1 MKIKQKRIVVDI
13 ILGVC
18 IPTVLAVLLL
28 SPIIF
33 ATGIPFYGD
42 EVYYAKW
49 YLPGFFSSPLDARYA
64 WVEGAG
70 PNSILTL
77 LQYTLPLIVFEV
89 FFDHSIAVKLLLILM
104 ASLPAMST
112 YIAIRVLLALK
123 YNGSSSNRRLS
134 IERLAAFVGGL
145 VTMLSF
151 TNPGLTQWGA
161 SMVWPYAMLPLS
173 FAFFARFLKSGYW
186 RDALILGLATVLS
199 SAQPIGIGL
208 FLIVTVLYL
217 PMELLSENK
226 SLLIKRAMSALAL
239 VFLFNAF
246 WVVPM
251 LAGYLLGAGGFF
263 ATYTSEKLISFESLQ
278 GLSFWKLLHVLIIGN
293 PHAFFLPWPHT
304 QNYGPLNVIIP
315 IFASLSVI
323 KFRRN
328 KRVLHMALVLVIG
341 VFLTKGCWEPGGYLY
356 YLLASHL
363 PYGIGATLRNPTKFV
378 SLVIFSYSFLLGLFI
393 YYVYERLSSLKFSF
407 VNTHKAKLKA
417 LLSYGVLFGLITLIL
432 SPITYGTALVLQG
445 YTWRRYKPTYI
456 PEAYNDV
463 NSWLSGKEGDFK
475 VLWLGDPDYIG
486 GGYYWKDGNII
497 TDLSKYISSKPC
509 VSATCIW
516 PDRIEETDKIGQL
529 LSIMGVKYLIFHSD
543 AIRFPTDEAF
553 SLLKSQKD
561 LKLDRNYEIT
571 LQSLEREVLLKVNY
585 KLPESVIEA
594 CHKGQFRNNFNMRI
608 AVFPAS
614 EKVPATEMPF
624 SGKSLGDRRLAESFT
639 FNQTLIN
646 EGKGYVNFKLTVGS
660 DFEDRWLDIYLNY
673 YDGSY
678 KSISPIYYL
687 GSIKFN
693 NATIH
698 YEQNRNVSC
707 YFNTTVVSRRVK
719 PKMAGR
725 IYVFKNTN
733 AVAPIYALSQLVYV
747 VGNMSSFPTL
757 METPWFTPFKY
768 AVFIDQEN
776 PQNEILNH
784 STVVVTYGFDARE
797 RVMQLNG
804 FEKPVI
810 WVNRADEDVGLVK
823 YNVLLQLAYSLPQ
836 EVLEAG
842 YKGRFSDGFN
852 IRIGVFPQSEEAPAT
867 ERPFDNEFWTN
878 RRLAESFTFNQTLI
892 NEREGSVNFNITLPL
907 GFQDSLDIYLN
918 YYDGGFKPISPIYYL
933 GSLVFNGSSIQ
944 YQQDNELG
952 NLFNATI
959 KEARS
964 SPITKDISVFA
975 PKSDEYFLVVKSDTE
990 VNISYAEEVIQL
1002 VTASGDWQYF
1012 GPIMLQQGVHE
1023 VGVSSY
1029 TKAHIYS
1036 VALLPSN
1043 LELQSENS
1051 AALAKYERVSPVEW
1065 SGTVDASAPFVIVFT
1080 EPYDPLWRAY
1090 VNGKEIEPIKLYD
1103 TVNGFYLEDTG
1114 LLHIKI
1120 YYKLQDYFNLGYAL
1134 SLITAVIVVASIVFN
1149 KLKFR
1154 ARLKR
1159 ILRPFIGS
1167 IRKPNRATRNC
1178 SFTA

>member
-1 MKIKQKRIVVDI
+1 MKIKQKKIVVDI
-13 ILGVC
+13 ILGVG

-33 ATGIPFYGD
+33 ASGIPFYGD

-49 YLPGFFSSPLDARYA
+49 YLPGFFSSPLDACYA

-145 VTMLSF
+145 VMMLSF

-226 SLLIKRAMSALAL
+226 SLLIERAISALAL

-263 ATYTSEKLISFESLQ
+263 ATYTSEKLISLESLQ
-278 GLSFWKLLHVLIIGN
+278 GLSFWKLLHVLVIGT

-393 YYVYERLSSLKFSF
+393 YYAYERLSSLKFSF
-407 VNTHKAKLKA
+407 MNTHKAKLKA
-417 LLSYGVLFGLITLIL
+417 LRSYGVLFGLITLIL

-456 PEAYNDV
+456 PEAYNDA

-486 GGYYWKDGNII
+486 GGYYWKDGYII

-509 VSATCIW
+509 VSATSIW

-529 LSIMGVKYLIFHSD
+529 LSILGVKYLIFHSD

-561 LKLDRNYEIT
+561 LKLDRNYEIA
-571 LQSLEREVLLKVNY
+571 LQSLESEVLHAY
-585 KLPESVIEA
+585 
-594 CHKGQFRNNFNMRI
+594 
-608 AVFPAS
+608 
-614 EKVPATEMPF
+614 
-624 SGKSLGDRRLAESFT
+624 
-639 FNQTLIN
+639 
-646 EGKGYVNFKLTVGS
+646 
-660 DFEDRWLDIYLNY
+660 
-673 YDGSY
+673 
-678 KSISPIYYL
+678 
-687 GSIKFN
+687 
-693 NATIH
+693 
-698 YEQNRNVSC
+698 
-707 YFNTTVVSRRVK
+707 
-719 PKMAGR
+719 MAGG
-725 IYVFKNTN
+725 IYVFKNIN

-776 PQNEILNH
+776 PQNEISNH

-810 WVNRADEDVGLVK
+810 WLNRADEDVGLVK
-823 YNVLLQLAYSLPQ
+823 YNVLLQLAYSLPR

-852 IRIGVFPQSEEAPAT
+852 IRIGVFPQSKEAPAT

-878 RRLAESFTFNQTLI
+878 RRLTESFTFNQTLI
-892 NEREGSVNFNITLPL
+892 NEREGSVNFNITLLL

-944 YQQDNELG
+944 YQQDSELG
-952 NLFNATI
+952 NLFNVTI

-964 SPITKDISVFA
+964 SPITKDISVLA

-1051 AALAKYERVSPVEW
+1051 AMLAKYERVSPVEW
-1065 SGTVDASAPFVIVFT
+1065 SVTVDASAPFVIVFT

-1090 VNGKEIEPIKLYD
+1090 VNGKEIDPIKLYD

-1154 ARLKR
+1154 ARLKGT
-1159 ILRPFIGS
+1159 LRPFIGS
-1167 IRKPNRATRNC
+1167 IRKPYRATRNC

>member
-1 MKIKQKRIVVDI
+1 MRIKQKRILVDI

-64 WVEGAG
+64 WIEGAG

-77 LQYTLPLIVFEV
+77 PQYTLPLIVFEV
-89 FFDHSIAVKLLLILM
+89 FFDRSIAVKFLLILM

-112 YIAIRVLLALK
+112 YTAIRVLLALK
-123 YNGSSSNRRLS
+123 YNGSSSNRRFS
-134 IERLAAFVGGL
+134 IEHLAAFVGGL
-145 VTMLSF
+145 VMMLSF

-173 FAFFARFLKSGYW
+173 FAFFARFMKSGYW

-226 SLLIKRAMSALAL
+226 SLLIKRALSALAL

-263 ATYTSEKLISFESLQ
+263 ATYTSERLISFESLQ
-278 GLSFWKLLHVLIIGN
+278 GLSFWRLLHVLVIGT

-323 KFRRN
+323 KFKRD
-328 KRVLHMALVLVIG
+328 KRVLQIALVLVIG

-356 YLLASHL
+356 YRLASHL

-378 SLVIFSYSFLLGLFI
+378 SLVIFPYSFLLGLFI
-393 YYVYERLSSLKFSF
+393 YYAYERLSSLRFSF
-407 VNTHKAKLKA
+407 MNTHKAKLKA
-417 LLSYGVLFGLITLIL
+417 LLSYGVPLGLITLIL
-432 SPITYGTALVLQG
+432 SPLTYGTALVLQG

-456 PEAYNDV
+456 PEAYNNV

-486 GGYYWKDGNII
+486 GGYYWKDDYII

-529 LSIMGVKYLIFHSD
+529 LSILGVKYLIFHSD

-553 SLLKSQKD
+553 SLLESQKD
-561 LKLDRNYEIT
+561 LKLDRNYEIA
-571 LQSLEREVLLKVNY
+571 LQSLEREALHT
-585 KLPESVIEA
+585 
-594 CHKGQFRNNFNMRI
+594 C
-608 AVFPAS
+608 
-614 EKVPATEMPF
+614 
-624 SGKSLGDRRLAESFT
+624 
-639 FNQTLIN
+639 
-646 EGKGYVNFKLTVGS
+646 
-660 DFEDRWLDIYLNY
+660 
-673 YDGSY
+673 
-678 KSISPIYYL
+678 
-687 GSIKFN
+687 
-693 NATIH
+693 
-698 YEQNRNVSC
+698 
-707 YFNTTVVSRRVK
+707 
-719 PKMAGR
+719 MAGG

-733 AVAPIYALSQLVYV
+733 AVHPIYALSQLVYV

-776 PQNEILNH
+776 PQNEISNH

-810 WVNRADEDVGLVK
+810 WVNRADEDVGLLK
-823 YNVLLQLAYSLPQ
+823 YNVLIQLAYSLPQ

-867 ERPFDNEFWTN
+867 ERPFDNESWTN
-878 RRLAESFTFNQTLI
+878 RRLTESFTFNQTLI
-892 NEREGSVNFNITLPL
+892 NEREGSVNFNISLPL

-933 GSLVFNGSSIQ
+933 GSLVFNRSSIQ

-952 NLFNATI
+952 NLFNSTI
-959 KEARS
+959 KEAMS

-990 VNISYAEEVIQL
+990 VNIGYAEEVIQL
-1002 VTASGDWQYF
+1002 VTVSGDWQYF

-1036 VALLPSN
+1036 VALVPSN

-1051 AALAKYERVSPVEW
+1051 ATLAKYERVSPVEW
-1065 SGTVDASAPFVIVFT
+1065 SVTVDASAPFVIVFT

-1134 SLITAVIVVASIVFN
+1134 SLITAVIVVAPIVFN
-1149 KLKFR
+1149 KLEFR
-1154 ARLKR
+1154 ARLKG

-1167 IRKPNRATRNC
+1167 ICKPNRATRNC
-1178 SFTA
+1178 SVTAQ